1 MNRGRYTPGIERTCV
16 LMDAEARMGVEE
28 DESQHLLENGNAPKT
43 DLPWLVFQHVLHQ
56 IS

>member
-1 MNRGRYTPGIERTCV
+1 
-16 LMDAEARMGVEE
+16 MDAEARMGAKE

-43 DLPWLVFQHVLHQ
+43 DLAWLVFQHVLQH